1 MINKQTNA
9 KKKAEAAKKDT
20 KTLLL
25 KEAKDKSKVRQL
37 AEICLSAPVL
47 NSITTLNFSQKIM
60 GEVDITEA
68 LNVMREQVSNV
79 NAGNLN
85 ELEATLTAQTVSLNA
100 IFNDLARRANGS
112 DTINKFEIYMRLSL
126 KAQSQCARTIE
137 VLAAMKNP
145 PIVYAK
151 QANISHGNQ
160 QINNGRNQVSTH
172 AHTEKIIN
180 QPNELLVRGNHGS
193 EKMDGSTT
201 QTTIQKDKAL
211 ATVAI

>member
-1 MINKQTNA
+1 MTTKQTTA
-9 KKKAEAAKKDT
+9 KKKTEPTKNDS

-25 KEAKDKSKVRQL
+25 KEDKDKSKDRQF

-47 NSITTLNFSQKIM
+47 NSITTLNFSQEIM
-60 GEVDITEA
+60 GEIDVTEA

-85 ELEATLTAQTVSLNA
+85 ELEATLTSQTVSLNA
-100 IFNDLARRANGS
+100 IFNELARRANGS
-112 DTINKFEIYMRLSL
+112 DTMSKFETYMRLSL

-160 QINNGRNQVSTH
+160 QVNNGGNPNAT
-172 AHTEKIIN
+172 HTEKIIN
-180 QPNELLVRGNHGS
+180 QPNELLEANNGS
-193 EKMDGSTT
+193 QKMDGRTA
-201 QTTIQKDKAL
+201 QTAIPKDKAM
-211 ATVAI
+211 ATVAA